1 MLGVM
6 AGMFAFCLVVGVP
19 IAVSLGMASVAAL
32 LVWQKVPL
40 YIIAQ
45 RMFTGLDT
53 FPLLAVPF
61 FILAGDLMNTSGIT
75 RRLLEFSD
83 LLVGRIR
90 GGLAHAS
97 ILSCMFFGGITGSA
111 VADASAIGTIMI
123 PAMRTQYTNPFAC
136 AIIAAAGI
144 MGPIIPPSI
153 PMVIYAISASSLSIA
168 ALFAAG
174 IVPGVLMTIGCMVV
188 AYVTARRNNWTGLS
202 GEKLLARAVFQRTIH
217 ALLPL
222 LMPLIIVGGILL
234 GVFTPTEA
242 AAVSVGY
249 ALVIGLFVTKELK
262 LKQLPSIL
270 INTGV
275 TTAVVLLMVATANM
289 ASWLLTT
296 QQIPA
301 LASRFM
307 QSLTTNPYV
316 FLMLVNIFL
325 LIVGCVLDT
334 AGAIIMLVP
343 ILAPLADVYHIHPL
357 HFALIFVVNLVIGL
371 ITPPVGVVLFVVSG
385 IGKIGIET
393 LTRALLPFLLVEVGI
408 LFVLTYLPT
417 VTLFVPRL
425 MGLVR

>member
-1 MLGVM
+1 M
-6 AGMFAFCLVVGVP
+6 AGMFVFCLVVGVP
-19 IAVSLGMASVAAL
+19 IAVSLGMASIAAL
-32 LVWQKVPL
+32 VVWQKVPL
-40 YIIAQ
+40 YIVAQ
-45 RMFTGLDT
+45 RMFTGLDS

-123 PAMRTQYTNPFAC
+123 PAMRTQYSNPFAC
-136 AIIAAAGI
+136 AIISAAGI

-153 PMVIYAISASSLSIA
+153 PMVLYAIAASSVSIA

-174 IVPGVLMTIGCMVV
+174 IVPGVLMTLGCMIV
-188 AYVTARRNNWTGLS
+188 AYVIARQNNWTALS
-202 GEKLLARAVFQRTIH
+202 GEKLAARIVARRTLN

-234 GVFTPTEA
+234 GIFTPTEA
-242 AAVSVGY
+242 AAVSVAY
-249 ALVIGLFVTKELK
+249 ALVIGLFVTQELK
-262 LKQLPSIL
+262 LAQLPSIL
-270 INTGV
+270 INTGM
-275 TTAVVLLMVATANM
+275 TTSVVLLMVATANI

-296 QQIPA
+296 QQVPA
-301 LASRFM
+301 LASAFM
-307 QSLTTNPYV
+307 QSLTTNPYI
-316 FLMLVNIFL
+316 FLLLVNIFL
-325 LIVGCVLDT
+325 LLVGCVLDT

-343 ILAPLADVYHIHPL
+343 ILAPLAEAYHIHPL
-357 HFALIFVVNLVIGL
+357 HFALIFVVNLVIGM

-385 IGKIGIET
+385 IGKIRIET
-393 LTRALLPFLLVEVGI
+393 LARAVLPFLLAEVGI
-408 LFVLTYLPT
+408 LLVLTYLPA
-417 VTLFVPRL
+417 VTMFVPRM
-425 MGLVR
+425 MGLIR